1 MNSKIFVSYDQFD
14 AMAVAVTNDSFIQP
28 NSRGVRR
35 MVRFLSYIDRTTLTS
50 VLTSLSYTTSSW
62 ITSPPP

>member
-35 MVRFLSYIDRTTLTS
+35 MVRFLSYIDRTTLTHRFLLRS
-50 VLTSLSYTTSSW
+50 VIPRLLG
-62 ITSPPP
+62 